1 VTPPAAAT
9 PPPSA
14 PPAPRSLEEVKR
26 ESARHMAEGKRL
38 MALEKWREAHAEF
51 ATVLALD
58 PMSFESRELLDK
70 TQVKID
76 QDLKI
81 KQDLDEA
88 RHAFEDK
95 DYQGA
100 LWKLYRLPH
109 DPRLGD
115 TDLRIRNA
123 WYNWAVV
130 GLKGGDAVDAKQK
143 LTEVLQADP
152 DDADAK
158 KMMEVAER
166 YASRPKDRTFY
177 SFVDTLRFRAFDQK

>member
-1 VTPPAAAT
+1 
-9 PPPSA
+9 
-14 PPAPRSLEEVKR
+14 
-26 ESARHMAEGKRL
+26 MAEGKRL
-38 MALEKWREAHAEF
+38 MALEKWQEAHSEF
-51 ATVLALD
+51 ASVLALD

-76 QDLKI
+76 QDLKVR
-81 KQDLDEA
+81 KDLDEA

-115 TDLRIRNA
+115 IDLRIRNA
-123 WYNWAVV
+123 WFNWAVV

-152 DDADAK
+152 GDADAR

-166 YASRPKDRTFY
+166 YAARQKDRTFY
-177 SFVDTLRFRAFDQK
+177 SFVDTLRFRTFDQK